1 MMKRQEIR
9 AYIILCL
16 RAHSSASRFKKTLF
30 FLFQS
35 AAKKADLCAANQS
48 LQHIFL
54 PPCAKSGPIPHQ
66 NIDKSRFSNYD
77 GRVSNRRRNEH
88 HGSIDDG

>member
-54 PPCAKSGPIPHQ
+54 SPMRIKRADPPSK
-66 NIDKSRFSNYD
+66 Y
-77 GRVSNRRRNEH
+77 
-88 HGSIDDG
+88 

>member
-54 PPCAKSGPIPHQ
+54 SSHAQKAGRFPIKILTNLAFPTMM
-66 NIDKSRFSNYD
+66 NGY
-77 GRVSNRRRNEH
+77 
-88 HGSIDDG
+88 

>member
-16 RAHSSASRFKKTLF
+16 RAHSSASKFKKTLF

-54 PPCAKSGPIPHQ
+54 SSHA
-66 NIDKSRFSNYD
+66 
-77 GRVSNRRRNEH
+77 
-88 HGSIDDG
+88 

>member
-54 PPCAKSGPIPHQ
+54 SPMRKKRADSPSK
-66 NIDKSRFSNYD
+66 Y
-77 GRVSNRRRNEH
+77 
-88 HGSIDDG
+88 

>member
-48 LQHIFL
+48 STFFSPLMRKKRAD
-54 PPCAKSGPIPHQ
+54 PPSK
-66 NIDKSRFSNYD
+66 Y
-77 GRVSNRRRNEH
+77 
-88 HGSIDDG
+88 

>member
-1 MMKRQEIR
+1 MADPEEGKRKHDEAAGNKGIH
-9 AYIILCL
+9 YFV
-16 RAHSSASRFKKTLF
+16 SAGAFKRLQIQKTLF

-54 PPCAKSGPIPHQ
+54 PPMRKKRADSPSK
-66 NIDKSRFSNYD
+66 Y
-77 GRVSNRRRNEH
+77 
-88 HGSIDDG
+88 